1 MVTVIIDNF
10 NERITMK
17 IVNPTNGK
25 PIPLIAI
32 DKPFMLRCPYTGAYY
47 KVVITTYGT
56 GPYTNGYKY
65 VIKDNQSSCE
75 SDRIIKVFT
84 VRCISTGRDL
94 YKSLDEVVQLI
105 TSNDY
110 AFTHIG

>member
-1 MVTVIIDNF
+1 MN
-10 NERITMK
+10 
-17 IVNPTNGK
+17 IVNPTNDK
-25 PIPLIAI
+25 PISKIAI
-32 DKPFMLRCPYTGAYY
+32 DEPFMLRCPHTGAYY
-47 KVVITTYGT
+47 TVVITTYGR

-75 SDRIIKVFT
+75 PDRTYIKVFT

-94 YKSLDEVVQLI
+94 YKSLDEIVQLI

-110 AFTHIG
+110 AFTNIG